1 MLRKNTL
8 LAVFLTSLFLVS
20 CDNKTIN
27 EISKKVTEVTETKNT
42 LPSINP
48 STLASTSASPSVV
61 PSASSSITPS
71 ASAIPNLLGTF
82 DIKKATEVVTN
93 NCTTCHSTK
102 SGKASAGISFD
113 SEKEILDQMDLI
125 KKVTFTNRSMPIGG
139 VTMTEDDRN
148 VIGLFG
154 NQTPAPVATAKFE
167 VKDGPTLITQKCAS
181 CHSLSQQDMINQ
193 AGKIKQVTFTQ
204 RSMPTGSVTITD
216 EERSIIANWCDQ
228 QGTTNSAKYSGGFGK
243 GAGEGNEIEN
253 ENEID
258 D

>member
-1 MLRKNTL
+1 MLKKNTL

-27 EISKKVTEVTETKNT
+27 EVSKKVTEATETKNT
-42 LPSINP
+42 LPSITP
-48 STLASTSASPSVV
+48 STLASPSVV
-61 PSASSSITPS
+61 PSASSSITPSAS

-93 NCTTCHSTK
+93 NCTSCHSTK
-102 SGKASAGISFD
+102 SGKAAAKISFD

-139 VTMTEDDRN
+139 ATMTESDRN

-154 NQTPAPVATAKFE
+154 NQTPVTPAKFE
-167 VKDGPTLITQKCAS
+167 IKDGPTLITQKCAS

-193 AGKIKQVTFTQ
+193 AGKIKQVTFTK
-204 RSMPTGSVTITD
+204 RSMPIGSVTITE
-216 EERSIIANWCDQ
+216 EERSIIASWCDQ
-228 QGTTNSAKYSGGFGK
+228 QGATSGANSSSAFGK
-243 GAGEGNEIEN
+243 EENENEVEN

>member
-1 MLRKNTL
+1 MLKKNTL

-27 EISKKVTEVTETKNT
+27 EVSKKVTEATETKNT
-42 LPSINP
+42 LPSITP
-48 STLASTSASPSVV
+48 STLASPSGV

-71 ASAIPNLLGTF
+71 ASATPNLLGTF

-93 NCTTCHSTK
+93 NCTACHSTK
-102 SGKASAGISFD
+102 SGKASAKISFD

-139 VTMTEDDRN
+139 ATMTESDRN
-148 VIGLFG
+148 VIGIFG
-154 NQTPAPVATAKFE
+154 NQTTVTPAKFE

-193 AGKIKQVTFTQ
+193 AGKIKQVTFTK
-204 RSMPTGSVTITD
+204 RSMPIGSVTITE
-216 EERSIIANWCDQ
+216 EERSIIASWCDQ
-228 QGTTNSAKYSGGFGK
+228 QGATSGTNSSGVFGK
-243 GAGEGNEIEN
+243 EENEVEN

>member
-1 MLRKNTL
+1 MLKKNTL

-27 EISKKVTEVTETKNT
+27 EVSKKVTEATETKNT
-42 LPSINP
+42 LPSITP
-48 STLASTSASPSVV
+48 STLASPSVV
-61 PSASSSITPS
+61 PSTSSSIMPS
-71 ASAIPNLLGTF
+71 ASAMPNLLGTF

-93 NCTTCHSTK
+93 NCTSCHSTK
-102 SGKASAGISFD
+102 SGKAAAKISFD

-139 VTMTEDDRN
+139 ATMSENDRN
-148 VIGLFG
+148 VIGIFG
-154 NQTPAPVATAKFE
+154 NQTPVTPAKFE

-193 AGKIKQVTFTQ
+193 AGKIKQVTFTK
-204 RSMPTGSVTITD
+204 RSMPTGSVTITE
-216 EERSIIANWCDQ
+216 EERSIIASWCDQ
-228 QGTTNSAKYSGGFGK
+228 QGATNSAKSSGVFGK
-243 GAGEGNEIEN
+243 EENEVEN